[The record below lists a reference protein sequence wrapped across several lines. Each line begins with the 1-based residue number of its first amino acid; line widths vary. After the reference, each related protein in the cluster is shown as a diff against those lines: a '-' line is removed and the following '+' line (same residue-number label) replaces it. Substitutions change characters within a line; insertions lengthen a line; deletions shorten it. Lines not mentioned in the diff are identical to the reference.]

1 MSFLFSPCRSTLARH
16 TSAPTPA
23 FVVCVCVCV
32 CVCVV
37 VGACVR
43 ARVWVYMYGCCV
55 RFFSHISSRQIYS
68 MQNKTLLCY
77 PLPLSPP
84 VCATCFL
91 SDSCNFC
98 AHMRARLNPP
108 IDTQGTP
115 CRSRKAFSK
124 RESTLAP
131 TTGGRITESGV
142 QKQANT
148 KCSAPTT
155 RPTTAQTGESS
166 QVMFWFF
173 VHRKRSLYFASSLNV
188 NCR

>member
-1 MSFLFSPCRSTLARH
+1 
-16 TSAPTPA
+16 
-23 FVVCVCVCV
+23 VCVCVCV
-32 CVCVV
+32 C
-37 VGACVR
+37 GGGCVR
-43 ARVWVYMYGCCV
+43 ACACVGVHVWVLCA
-55 RFFSHISSRQIYS
+55 FFLAHFFQKNLLYAK
-68 MQNKTLLCY
+68 QNIAA
-77 PLPLSPP
+77 LPPP

-91 SDSCNFC
+91 SDRCNFC

-108 IDTQGTP
+108 LDTQGTP